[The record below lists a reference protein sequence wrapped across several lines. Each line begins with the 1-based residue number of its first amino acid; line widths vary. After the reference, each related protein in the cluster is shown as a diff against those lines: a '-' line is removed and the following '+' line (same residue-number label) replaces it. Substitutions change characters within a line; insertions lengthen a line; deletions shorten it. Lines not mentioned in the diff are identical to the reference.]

1 MNKATAEKILNLKGD
16 YTVYDVRNAY
26 RILMTNGNPLDDGKA
41 REAYDLLSTEMG
53 AAVPAGRP
61 NLDVDPEF
69 LSRTVRNVVNKSAEA
84 DKLAIYEFD
93 APPWTPAPY
102 RKVRGIVQHAPYRV
116 LLFVL
121 ANLGWVAQQSFA
133 FDSAGAFVLAWLFL
147 NVAFVNL
154 IFPFVTRPI
163 RRALIDFVDAYFG
176 VSWERTSTGLACV
189 HNGTI
194 ARN

>member
-1 MNKATAEKILNLKGD
+1 MNKATAEKILNLSGN

-26 RILMTNGNPLDDGKA
+26 RILMTNDNPFDDAKA

-69 LSRTVRNVVNKSAEA
+69 LSRTVRKVIGKSADAE
-84 DKLAIYEFD
+84 KLAAYELD
-93 APPWTPAPY
+93 APPWTPAAY
-102 RKVRGIVQHAPYRV
+102 RRARGIVQHAPYRI

-121 ANLGWVAQQSFA
+121 ANLGWVAQQAFA
-133 FDSAGAFVLAWLFL
+133 FDSAGAFVLAWLGL

-154 IFPFVTRPI
+154 IFPIITRPI

-176 VSWERTSTGLACV
+176 VSWERTTTGLACV
-189 HNGTI
+189 CHGVPTKS
-194 ARN
+194 